1 MILSI
6 NSSRK
11 ILGQLQNSRYQRAWH
26 GLFTLMMIFILGYI
40 GSIIFLLTNNVG
52 LLTRS
57 VGVIY
62 LLGSIFVYLVTQV
75 GYLTIHE
82 LHTLLQTN
90 QQSEKEIEK
99 QTTELTN
106 INEELQ
112 VRTAQFEAIFRSL
125 PDTIIFSDMERRIL
139 LTNPALTHMF
149 GYTFAEVANHSTKI
163 LYESEET
170 YQKHR
175 AERHTLSLE
184 ERVKPFELM
193 RRRKNGEVFPS
204 ETVRVEV
211 KNANGEPIGILGIV
225 RDITERKNSE
235 NSLRQLNAELEMRVA
250 ARTQELLT
258 SNEQLRLAIAEHQRI
273 EEALRISEQS
283 FRHLAFNSPD
293 TIFVY
298 DLSTHS
304 FTFMNRDV
312 FLGYSQTELQQPN
325 SVLHAVH
332 PNDAPMVQS
341 VWQDWETGKLSP
353 PKIVE
358 YRVKHK
364 DGRWE
369 WVQTRVTVLVYDES
383 KQPQQLLTTL
393 TIITERK
400 QTEQQLAQQAL
411 ALARTNRE
419 LRQIAYVAA
428 HDLREPLR
436 KVRSYTELLS
446 QKYETQL
453 DDKADSYMHY
463 IIEGATRM
471 YMLVSDILS
480 YLNLEQE
487 SLTMNPTDIEAI
499 VRLVLKELKQ
509 EIANNHIN
517 ITHDHLPTIMAN
529 ASQLIPLWHNLLSN
543 AIKFRRPNDPR
554 IHISAKMT
562 DESWLFSVEDNGLGF
577 DPDYADR
584 VFGMFQRL
592 HGNSDYPG
600 TGIGLA
606 ICRKVVENHNGR
618 IWLDSTPGQ
627 GTIIYFTLPLTQ
639 PNNMEVS
646 P

>member
-11 ILGQLQNSRYQRAWH
+11 ILGQLQNSRYQHAWY
-26 GLFTLMMIFILGYI
+26 GLFTLMVIFILGYI
-40 GSIIFLLTNNVG
+40 GSIIFLLTNNTE

-75 GYLTIHE
+75 GYLTIRE
-82 LHTLLQTN
+82 LHTLLQAN
-90 QQSEKEIEK
+90 QQSEEEIQK
-99 QTTELTN
+99 QTAELIS

-112 VRTAQFEAIFRSL
+112 VRTAQFEAIFRAL
-125 PDTIIFSDMERRIL
+125 PDTVIFSDMERRIL

-163 LYESEET
+163 LYESEKT
-170 YQKHR
+170 HQKHR
-175 AERHTLSLE
+175 AERHNLSQA

-211 KNANGEPIGILGIV
+211 KNANGESIGILGIV
-225 RDITERKNSE
+225 RDISEQKNSE
-235 NSLRQLNAELEMRVA
+235 NSLRQLNADLEMRVA
-250 ARTQELLT
+250 ARTQELTT

-298 DLSTHS
+298 DLSTHAL
-304 FTFMNRDV
+304 TFMNRDG
-312 FLGYSQTELQQPN
+312 FLGYSQAELQQPN
-325 SVLHAVH
+325 SILHAVH
-332 PNDAPMVQS
+332 PNDAPVVQS

-353 PKIVE
+353 PKMVE

-369 WVQTRVTVLVYDES
+369 WVQTRVTVLLYDES
-383 KQPQQLLTTL
+383 KQPKQLLTTL

-436 KVRSYTELLS
+436 KVRNYTELLS
-446 QKYETQL
+446 QKYKAQL
-453 DDKADSYMHY
+453 DEKADGYMHY

-480 YLNLEQE
+480 YLNLEQV
-487 SLTMNPTDIEAI
+487 SLKTKPTNIEAI

-509 EIANNHIN
+509 EISDNQIE
-517 ITHDHLPTIMAN
+517 ITHGHLPTIIAN

-543 AIKFRRPNDPR
+543 AIKFRRADNPR
-554 IHISAKMT
+554 VHISAKMV
-562 DESWLFSVEDNGLGF
+562 DEDWLFSIKDNGMGF

-592 HGNSDYPG
+592 HRNIDYPG

-606 ICRKVVENHNGR
+606 ICKKVVENHNGR
-618 IWLDSTPGQ
+618 IWLESELGQ
-627 GTIIYFTLPLTQ
+627 GTTIYFTLPLAQ
-639 PNNMEVS
+639 PNLELS
-646 P
+646 R